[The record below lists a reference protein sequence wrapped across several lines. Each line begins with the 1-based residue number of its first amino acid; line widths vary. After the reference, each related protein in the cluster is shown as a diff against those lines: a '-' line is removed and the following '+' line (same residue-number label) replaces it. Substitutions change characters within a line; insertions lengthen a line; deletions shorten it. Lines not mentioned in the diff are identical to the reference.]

1 MPRPTTAS
9 PHTVPEDLLRLAIQA
24 TNATE
29 RARYAR
35 AGLAL
40 EEGELDEDTQFLL
53 LRQLY
58 LAQIEQRRFR
68 KATEVAR
75 QMVSV
80 SGGTGLRDIAH
91 HDASRAL
98 IALGDTSEAVEEQ
111 RAAARHAPA
120 RRRSFQLWSLATL
133 LHFAGESEG
142 ALRALARAERWAQ
155 RDLPLL
161 RAHAAY
167 IQLDRGE
174 APAGLEEIVAGL
186 MRAKCREGYGQFVL
200 GMIHVHMG
208 DARRASMHLR
218 AFLRRNALVDPAKA
232 TTLREELRR
241 ARTALAAITSD

>member
-1 MPRPTTAS
+1 MPRATS
-9 PHTVPEDLLRLAIQA
+9 VEDRTVPEDLLRLAI
-24 TNATE
+24 NAKTAVE

-40 EEGELDEDTQFLL
+40 PAEDLEQDTQFLL

-58 LAQIEQRRFR
+58 LAHVECRRFR

-75 QMVSV
+75 QMASLD
-80 SGGTGLRDIAH
+80 TTLKDLAH

-98 IALGDTSEAVEEQ
+98 VALGDVADALEEQ
-111 RAAARHAPA
+111 RLAARQAPA

-133 LHFAGESEG
+133 LHFSGESEE
-142 ALRALARAERWAQ
+142 ALRALERAERWAQ
-155 RDLPLL
+155 RDLPLI

-167 IQLDRGE
+167 IRLDRGD
-174 APAGLEEIVAGL
+174 APADLEATVAAL

-200 GMIHVHMG
+200 GMIHHLMG
-208 DARRASMHLR
+208 DPRRAAMHLR
-218 AFLRRNALVDPAKA
+218 AFLRRNALVDAAKA

-241 ARTALAAITSD
+241 ARTALAALASD